1 MTEETDKADV
11 AAMLAETGAM
21 SAENMLAWAANRFG
35 AKAAFATSL
44 GAEDQVLT
52 DMLSRVAPGL
62 AIFTLDTGRLP
73 QETYDVMAATR
84 ERYGLRIA
92 VLFPQ
97 ASDVEK
103 MMTKRG
109 PNSFRESVD
118 SRKHCCLV
126 RKVLPLRSRL
136 AGLEAWITGL
146 RREQAP
152 TRTDLARVEWDAGN
166 GLVKINPLADW
177 SAEDVWTYIR
187 CNGVPYNAL
196 HDQGYPSIGC
206 EPCTR
211 AVAEGEDIRAGRWWW
226 ENPQQKEC
234 GLHVI
239 DGKMVRAKAS
249 RQE

>member
-1 MTEETDKADV
+1 MTEETDKTDI
-11 AAMLAETGAM
+11 AALLAETAVM
-21 SAENMLAWAANRFG
+21 SPEDLLAWTANRFG
-35 AKAAFATSL
+35 AKVAFATSL

-62 AIFTLDTGRLP
+62 AVFTLDTGRLP
-73 QETYDVMAATR
+73 QETYDVLAATR
-84 ERYGLRIA
+84 ERYGLSIE

-97 ASDVEK
+97 ASDIEK
-103 MMTKRG
+103 MMTEQG
-109 PNSFRESVD
+109 PNSFRESVEN
-118 SRKHCCLV
+118 RKHCCLV
-126 RKVLPLRSRL
+126 RKVLPLRGRL
-136 AGLEAWITGL
+136 AGLDAWITGL

-177 SAEDVWTYIR
+177 SADDVWTYIR
-187 CNGVPYNAL
+187 CNDVPYNAL
-196 HDQGYPSIGC
+196 HDKGYPSIGC

-211 AVAEGEDIRAGRWWW
+211 VVAEDEDIRAGRWWW

-239 DGKMVRAKAS
+239 DGKLVRAKAS
-249 RQE
+249 QQE

>member
-1 MTEETDKADV
+1 MDNPEI
-11 AAMLAETGAM
+11 AALLAETASM
-21 SAENMLAWAANRFG
+21 SAEDVLAWAADRFG

-44 GAEDQVLT
+44 GAEDQALT

-84 ERYGLRIA
+84 ERYGLRIE

-103 MMTKRG
+103 MMTERG
-109 PNSFRESVD
+109 PNSFRDSVD

-126 RKVLPLRSRL
+126 RKVLPLRRRL

-146 RREQAP
+146 RREQAT
-152 TRTDLARVEWDAGN
+152 TRTDLAGVEWDAGN

-177 SAEDVWTYIR
+177 SAEDVWAHIR
-187 CNGVPYNAL
+187 SNDVPYNAL
-196 HDQGYPSIGC
+196 HNQGYPSIGC

-226 ENPQQKEC
+226 EPPRQKEC

-239 DGKMVRAKAS
+239 DGKMVRAEAS